1 MAVLS
6 IVRSIDATDE
16 VQLAVLDTM
25 EHDMSAVL
33 AHRISHL
40 KADLRSFAKLGN
52 AGVLT
57 PHHSESYEL
66 PILLVPPRFLGP
78 CQGHIAKRLHLSGR

>member
-25 EHDMSAVL
+25 EQEISAVL
-33 AHRISHL
+33 AVHHVSHL
-40 KADLRSFAKLGN
+40 DTGRRSFVELRN
-52 AGVLT
+52 SEVLT
-57 PHHSESYEL
+57 PH
-66 PILLVPPRFLGP
+66 
-78 CQGHIAKRLHLSGR
+78 

>member
-25 EHDMSAVL
+25 EQDISAVL
-33 AHRISHL
+33 AHHVSDLGASH
-40 KADLRSFAKLGN
+40 RSFAQLGN
-52 AGVLT
+52 IEVLT
-57 PHHSESYEL
+57 P
-66 PILLVPPRFLGP
+66 R
-78 CQGHIAKRLHLSGR
+78 